1 MLVGLKFR
9 AWVVFWWTLAM
20 ALSSTKGA
28 PLIGAWGTKGGVVTV
43 DSQIMG
49 DQLSLKEAHRFELM
63 CLHRSDQIRG

>member
-1 MLVGLKFR
+1 
-9 AWVVFWWTLAM
+9 M